1 MRRFRAFALALLGG
15 LLFIAPAVP
24 ADKAKDSSVKVD
36 KKKRTITIDAKVAP
50 RKLEYLKGEVYPIEV
65 IACWAHPKGEK
76 AHETVVTI
84 EAKPSAVHK
93 AMESLGIKP
102 GKPVMG
108 ESKEAPQGPEV
119 KLYIEVP
126 KPGGKTKLVPIAKT
140 LVDPKT
146 NLPLPSSVKWRFT
159 GSVMAQRDPTKP
171 GKEYGADI
179 SGTLIAVFP
188 VTNRTVFQTNLTMK
202 EEKFLKL
209 ETNPKFLPK
218 EGTAVKLVIEVPA
231 AKK

>member
-1 MRRFRAFALALLGG
+1 MRLFRVFALAVLGG
-15 LLFIAPAVP
+15 LLFSAPAVP
-24 ADKAKDSSVKVD
+24 ADKAKDSGVKVD

-65 IACWAHPKGEK
+65 IACWAHPKGAK

-84 EAKPSAVHK
+84 EAKRGGVNR
-93 AMESLGIKP
+93 AMESLGIKR

-140 LVDPKT
+140 LVDPKN
-146 NLPLPSSVKWRFT
+146 NLPLPSSVKW
-159 GSVMAQRDPTKP
+159 
-171 GKEYGADI
+171 
-179 SGTLIAVFP
+179 
-188 VTNRTVFQTNLTMK
+188 
-202 EEKFLKL
+202 
-209 ETNPKFLPK
+209 
-218 EGTAVKLVIEVPA
+218 
-231 AKK
+231 